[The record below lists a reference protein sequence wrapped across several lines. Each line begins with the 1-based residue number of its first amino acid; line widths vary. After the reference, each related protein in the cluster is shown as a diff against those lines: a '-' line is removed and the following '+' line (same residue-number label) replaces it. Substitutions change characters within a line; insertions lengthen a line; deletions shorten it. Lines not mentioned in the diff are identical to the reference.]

1 MGQFGKRPESFRL
14 VNAPCPVRQ
23 KFTFVQFPRNKIP
36 PFRVLLSGRAI
47 AGKEIVASRRYIMRQ
62 VATLLK
68 FAKETADP
76 KMAAAL
82 IEKAERLKAQ
92 VDDTMPPP
100 DWSLR
105 APDVEPSPN

>member
-1 MGQFGKRPESFRL
+1 MTPKNFAWLTSAARRAKSSLLYSSLG
-14 VNAPCPVRQ
+14 
-23 KFTFVQFPRNKIP
+23 NKIP
-36 PFRVLLSGRAI
+36 PFRVLVSGRAI

-76 KMAAAL
+76 KVAAAL
-82 IEKAERLKAQ
+82 VEKAERLKSQ
-92 VDDTMPPP
+92 VDETMPPP

>member
-1 MGQFGKRPESFRL
+1 
-14 VNAPCPVRQ
+14 
-23 KFTFVQFPRNKIP
+23 
-36 PFRVLLSGRAI
+36 
-47 AGKEIVASRRYIMRQ
+47 MRQ

-76 KMAAAL
+76 NVAAAL
-82 IEKAERLKAQ
+82 LEKAERLKAQ
-92 VDDTMPPP
+92 VDETMPAP